1 MARRRAIYRLVDD
14 LPTRNITVRV
24 LNALDFIVPGEW
36 ENVVGFEE
44 TIRLVTGETDE
55 DFIQRVGERA
65 IQLYNDRSQGYR
77 RAMRLYRTVDN
88 VDQALA
94 GAAVINKVG
103 DRVNLL
109 SFLTRVTPKA
119 DKAQTLDLGLKVVAE
134 LSAFCLINGLPGDSI
149 GDFVASLA
157 NYSKD
162 SLMRMAALVAIDGV
176 IPLGPD
182 FVEKVT
188 SALAETRPRE
198 LSRNKVYRGLSSF
211 IPGRTTTSKLGF
223 VTESFDAVKG
233 WMSNFA
239 TEHDISRDK
248 ILDNIRGFVEFS
260 DDKLDY
266 LAAFLDLTTNYFEH
280 TGTQSIARQ
289 LTERAV
295 NEI

>member
-1 MARRRAIYRLVDD
+1 MARRRAIYKIVDN
-14 LPTRNITVRV
+14 LPDKNMTTRV
-24 LNALDFIVPGEW
+24 LGALDFVVPGEW
-36 ENVVGFEE
+36 ENVVGFEN
-44 TIRLVTGETDE
+44 TIQHVTGESDQE
-55 DFIQRVGERA
+55 LIQRIGERA
-65 IQLYNDRSQGYR
+65 IYLYNDKSQGYR
-77 RAMRLYRTVDN
+77 RALRLYRTVDN
-88 VDQALA
+88 IDQILASAALA
-94 GAAVINKVG
+94 NKVG
-103 DRVNLL
+103 EKVKLL
-109 SFLTRVTPKA
+109 TFLSRITPKA
-119 DKAQTLDLGLKVVAE
+119 DAAQTLDLSLKLVAE
-134 LSAFCLINGLPGDSI
+134 LAAFCLINGIPGDSI
-149 GDFVASLA
+149 GEFAQSLA
-157 NYSKD
+157 DYSKD

-233 WMSNFA
+233 WMGNFA
-239 TEHDISRDK
+239 AEHDISRDK